1 MEQVLDIYERPYD
14 PKYPVVCFDERPC
27 QLLGEVIMPIPMKPG
42 RVQRQDY
49 EYMRNGT
56 CVVLMA
62 VEPLAGYRVAHVTEQ
77 RAKKDYAEFMKKL
90 ATWYPDAKK
99 IVLVQDNLNTHN
111 PSSFYENFPAA
122 EAFALAQRFE
132 MVYTPKKA
140 SWLNMAEIELSALSK
155 QCLDRRIS
163 EINTL
168 ATEVNSWAK
177 RRNRLEAGIS
187 WNFTKNDA
195 RKKLSRFY
203 DTINNKVY
211 KAPAFQIIFPHI

>member
-1 MEQVLDIYERPYD
+1 MEQVLDIYERSYD
-14 PKYPVVCFDERPC
+14 EEYPVVCFDERPC
-27 QLLGEVIMPIPMKPG
+27 QLLGDVLMPIPMKPG

-49 EYMRNGT
+49 EYERNGT

-62 VEPLAGYRVAHVTEQ
+62 VEPLAGYRIARVTAQ
-77 RAKKDYAEFMKKL
+77 RAKKDYAEFMQSL
-90 ATWYPDAKK
+90 AASYPYAKK

-111 PSSFYENFPAA
+111 PSSFYETFPAE

-155 QCLDRRIS
+155 QCLDRRIA
-163 EINTL
+163 EMKTL
-168 ATEVNSWAK
+168 ATEVNSWTK

-195 RKKLSRFY
+195 RNKLRRLY
-203 DTINNKVY
+203 DTISN
-211 KAPAFQIIFPHI
+211 

>member
-14 PKYPVVCFDERPC
+14 PKYPVICFDERPC
-27 QLLGEVIMPIPMKPG
+27 QLLGDVLMPIPMKPG

-49 EYMRNGT
+49 EYKRNGT

-62 VEPLAGYRVAHVTEQ
+62 VEPLAGHRITKVTAQ
-77 RAKKDYAEFMKKL
+77 RAKKDYAEFMRSL
-90 ATWYPDAKK
+90 AASYPDAEK

-111 PSSFYENFPAA
+111 PSSFYETFPAT

-168 ATEVNSWAK
+168 AAEVSSWAT

-203 DTINNKVY
+203 DTINN
-211 KAPAFQIIFPHI
+211 